1 MNPIP
6 GSVETFARLVGPEP
20 DDVVAEMDA
29 KAEAEGFPT
38 VGPAVGG
45 WLRLLAGLVDARRVF
60 EFGSGFGYSAYWFA
74 GALPEDG
81 EVVLTEVDADELAE
95 AREFLERGGYA
106 DRARFE
112 HGDAIEIVERYD
124 GPFDCVLIDNEKDR
138 YGEAFEA
145 VRGKVADG
153 GVVLADNAVSA
164 GSIEFEALP
173 KLLSGADVETT
184 DATRG
189 IADYLRAVRSDPGF
203 ETVLLPVGEGVA
215 VSRRRPVDRT

>member
-6 GSVETFARLVGPEP
+6 GSIESFARLVGPEP
-20 DDVVAEMDA
+20 DEIVAEMDA
-29 KAEAEGFPT
+29 KAETEGFPT

-45 WLRLLAGLVDARRVF
+45 WLRPLAGLVDARRVF

-74 GALPEDG
+74 GALPVDG
-81 EVVLTEVDADELAE
+81 EVVLTEVDADELEE

-112 HGDAIEIVERYD
+112 HGDAVEVVERYD
-124 GPFDCVLIDNEKDR
+124 GPFDCVLIDNEKHR
-138 YGEAFEA
+138 YAQAFEA
-145 VRGKVADG
+145 VREKVAEG
-153 GVVLADNAVSA
+153 GLVLADNAVAA

-173 KLLSGADVETT
+173 KLLSGAEVETT

-189 IADYLRAVRSDPGF
+189 IAEYLHTVRADPAF

-215 VSRRRPVDRT
+215 VSRRVH